1 LKMCYS
7 HTASLQSVRLK
18 DFSQFNFKI
27 LYCLCQRQE
36 LKHIWTNFC
45 IFYHTRKKTS
55 GAAVRLPTN
64 SDKIRYIY
72 NKRYFCSSF
81 WI

>member
-1 LKMCYS
+1 MCYN

-45 IFYHTRKKTS
+45 IFYHTRKK
-55 GAAVRLPTN
+55 N
-64 SDKIRYIY
+64 YW
-72 NKRYFCSSF
+72 CCC
-81 WI
+81 